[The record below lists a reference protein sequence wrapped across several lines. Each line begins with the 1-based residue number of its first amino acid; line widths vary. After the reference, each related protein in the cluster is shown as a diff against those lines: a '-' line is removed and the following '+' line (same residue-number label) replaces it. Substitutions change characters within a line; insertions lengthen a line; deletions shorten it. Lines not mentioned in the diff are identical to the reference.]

1 MGRIVTGLPRLSRAG
16 LTECQMDFGQ
26 FTERARGAIQAAQMA
41 ALAGRHPHLLPDHLL
56 KALLDDS
63 EGLANRIVRDAGG
76 DPDLLKS
83 AAEDALKRLAPA
95 PGEGPHPIYMSPP
108 LAAVLQDAV
117 EAARS
122 GGDRFVTA
130 ERLLES
136 LANQSNGVRLLFARA
151 GVDANGIAQA
161 VQRLRQGRKADA
173 ESAEEGW
180 DALAKYARDLTEE
193 ARQGRLDPV
202 IGRDDEIRRTIQVLA
217 RRTKNNPVLI
227 GDPGVGKTAIVEGL
241 AQRLAAGDVPEGLKD
256 RHVLAL
262 DLTALLAGAKFR
274 GEFEERLKAVLA
286 EVQAASGRIILF
298 IDELHSL
305 VGAGRTDGAMDAS
318 NMLKPALARGELRCV
333 GATTPDEYRRYIE
346 KDAALAR
353 RFQPVTV
360 DEPSSEDAV
369 SILRGIKGKYEVH
382 HGIRIADAAVVA
394 AVQLSSR
401 YIADR
406 RLPDKAIDLVDEASS
421 RLRMAIDSKPE
432 ALDAVLRRVAQLK
445 IEREALKAESDN
457 ASHDRLA
464 KLEVELAE
472 AEGRLA
478 SMEETW
484 HASQSRRT
492 EGRRLKEE
500 LDQAK
505 TALERAQREGDWTR
519 AGELTY
525 SLIPELEKR
534 LAEAEARAETA
545 REEVTAAD
553 IAAVVTRWTGI
564 PVDRM
569 LEGER
574 ERLRGMEGK
583 LGERVVGQREA
594 VRAVARAVRRSRA
607 GLKDPMRPTGSF
619 LFLGPTGVGKTELA
633 KALAQF
639 LFDDENAITR
649 LDMSEYME
657 KHAVSRMIGSP
668 PGYVGYDDG
677 GSLAERIRR
686 RPYQV
691 VLLDEVEKAHPDVLN
706 VLLQALDDG
715 RLTDGQGR
723 TADFRHAILIMTS
736 NLGADALSAL
746 GEDEPIEA
754 VRTEVMDAV
763 RRSFRPEFLNRLDDI
778 LIFGRLGRGEMA
790 RIVDIQLARVNERL
804 AEHGLALEADAA
816 ARQRLAELGWD
827 PAFGARPLKRAVQ
840 TLVEDP
846 IAERLLE
853 GETVDKAPLQLAVR
867 DGRLTLDGVPVEDE
881 APRGFKAPER
891 PPIGFALRPQ
901 GAAVH

>member
-1 MGRIVTGLPRLSRAG
+1 
-16 LTECQMDFGQ
+16 MDFGH
-26 FTERARGAIQAAQMA
+26 FTERARGAIQAAQVA
-41 ALAGRHPHLLPDHLL
+41 ALAGRHQQLLPEHLI

-63 EGLANRIVRDAGG
+63 EGLASRVVRDAGG

-83 AAEDALKRLAPA
+83 AAEEALGRLPKVA
-95 PGEGPHPIYMSPP
+95 GDGPHPIFMSPQ
-108 LAAVLQDAV
+108 LASVLQAAV
-117 EAARS
+117 EAARAA
-122 GGDRFVTA
+122 GDRFVTA

-136 LANQSNGVRLLFARA
+136 LASQNGSLKALFLRA
-151 GVDANGIAQA
+151 GVDPNGIAQS
-161 VQRLRQGRKADA
+161 VGRLRQGRKADG

-227 GDPGVGKTAIVEGL
+227 GEPGVGKTAVVEGL

-286 EVQAASGRIILF
+286 EVKAANGRIILF
-298 IDELHSL
+298 IDELHNL

-353 RFQPVTV
+353 RFQPVTI
-360 DEPSSEDAV
+360 DEPSAEDAI

-394 AVQLSSR
+394 AVKLSAR

-406 RLPDKAIDLVDEASS
+406 RLPDKAIDLVDEAAS
-421 RLRMAIDSKPE
+421 RLRMAIDSRPE
-432 ALDAVLRRVAQLK
+432 ALDAVVRRVAQLK
-445 IEREALKAESDN
+445 IEREALKAESDE
-457 ASHDRLA
+457 ASQGRLA
-464 KLEVELAE
+464 KLESELAE
-472 AEGRLA
+472 AEVRLA
-478 SMEETW
+478 SLEETW
-484 HASQSRRT
+484 RASQSRRT

-500 LDQAK
+500 LDQAR

-519 AGELTY
+519 AGELAY
-525 SLIPELEKR
+525 SLIPDLEKR

-545 REEVTAAD
+545 REEVTQAD

-583 LGERVVGQREA
+583 LGERVVGQEEA

-607 GLKDPMRPTGSF
+607 GLKDPSRPTGSF

-633 KALAQF
+633 KALAKF

-657 KHAVSRMIGSP
+657 KHTVSRMIGSP

-677 GSLAERIRR
+677 GSLAEKIRR

-736 NLGADALSAL
+736 NLGAEALSAL
-746 GEDEPIEA
+746 GAEEEIEA
-754 VRTEVMDAV
+754 VRSEVMEAV
-763 RRSFRPEFLNRLDDI
+763 RRSFRPEFLNRLDDV
-778 LIFGRLGRGEMA
+778 LIFRRLGRGEMA
-790 RIVDIQLARVNERL
+790 RIVDIQLKRVGELL
-804 AEHGLALEADAA
+804 AERGLALEADAA
-816 ARQRLAELGWD
+816 SRRRLAELGWD
-827 PAFGARPLKRAVQ
+827 PAFGARPLKRTVQ
-840 TLVEDP
+840 NLVEDP
-846 IAERLLE
+846 IAERLLDGAIAE
-853 GETVDKAPLQLAVR
+853 KATVKLSLI
-867 DGRLTLDGVPVEDE
+867 DGRLAIDGIPVEDD

-891 PPIGFALRPQ
+891 PPLGFALRAPA

>member
-1 MGRIVTGLPRLSRAG
+1 
-16 LTECQMDFGQ
+16 MDFGL
-26 FTERARGAIQAAQMA
+26 FTERARGVIQAAQLA
-41 ALAGRHPHLLPDHLL
+41 ALAGRHQQLNPEHLL
-56 KALLDDS
+56 KALVEDRQGVTARL
-63 EGLANRIVRDAGG
+63 VRDAGG
-76 DPDLLKS
+76 DPDLLKR
-83 AAEDALKRLAPA
+83 ATDEALAHLPTAT
-95 PGEGPHPIYMSPP
+95 GEGPHPIYMSPA
-108 LAAVLQDAV
+108 LAGVLQGAI
-117 EAARS
+117 ETARS
-122 GGDRFVTA
+122 AGERTVTA

-136 LANQSNGVRLLFARA
+136 LAGQGGGVRALFHRA
-151 GVDANGIAQA
+151 GVDPA
-161 VQRLRQGRKADA
+161 VLAEGARTLRQ
-173 ESAEEGW
+173 EGTGPEAG
-180 DALAKYARDLTEE
+180 DGGLGEALAKYARDLTEE

-227 GDPGVGKTAIVEGL
+227 GEPGVGKTAVVEGL

-256 RHVLAL
+256 RRVLAL

-274 GEFEERLKAVLA
+274 GDFEERLKAVLA
-286 EVQAASGRIILF
+286 EVQAAEGRIILF
-298 IDELHSL
+298 IDELHQL
-305 VGAGRTDGAMDAS
+305 IGAGRTDGAMDAA

-360 DEPSSEDAV
+360 DEPSAEDAV

-382 HGIRIADAAVVA
+382 HGVRIADAAVVA
-394 AVQLSSR
+394 AVSLSAR

-406 RLPDKAIDLVDEASS
+406 RLPDKAIDLVDEAAS

-432 ALDAVLRRVAQLK
+432 ALDAVGRRVAQLK
-445 IEREALKAESDN
+445 IEREALKAESDS
-457 ASHDRLA
+457 ASQERLHKLAAELEEAESRLA
-464 KLEVELAE
+464 
-472 AEGRLA
+472 G
-478 SMEETW
+478 MEEEW
-484 HASQSRRT
+484 RASQSRRT

-500 LDQAK
+500 LDQAR
-505 TALERAQREGDWTR
+505 TALERAQRGGDWAK
-519 AGELTY
+519 AGELAY
-525 SLIPELEKR
+525 GIIPDLEKR
-534 LAEAEARAETA
+534 LADAESRASTE
-545 REEVTAAD
+545 REEVTAKD

-574 ERLRGMEGK
+574 ERLKGMEEK
-583 LGERVVGQREA
+583 LGERVVGQAEA
-594 VRAVARAVRRSRA
+594 VRAVAKAVRRARA
-607 GLKDPMRPTGSF
+607 GLKDPNRPTGSF

-633 KALAQF
+633 KTLAAF
-639 LFDDENAITR
+639 LFDDENAVTR

-677 GSLAERIRR
+677 GSLAEKIRR

-746 GEDEPIEA
+746 REDDELEG
-754 VRTEVMDAV
+754 VRVEVMDAV
-763 RRSFRPEFLNRLDDI
+763 RRAFRPEFLNRLDDV
-778 LIFGRLGRGEMA
+778 LIFRRLGRDQMA

-804 AEHGLALEADAA
+804 AEHGLTLVADDG
-816 ARQRLAELGWD
+816 ARARLAELGWD

-840 TLVEDP
+840 NLVEDP
-846 IAERLLE
+846 IAERLLD
-853 GETVDKAPLQLAVR
+853 GAVAER
-867 DGRLTLDGVPVEDE
+867 VVLELSAADGRLTLDGVPVEEDR
-881 APRGFKAPER
+881 ATGFKAPER
-891 PPIGFALRPQ
+891 PPLGFAIPARS
-901 GAAVH
+901 AAVH

>member
-1 MGRIVTGLPRLSRAG
+1 
-16 LTECQMDFGQ
+16 MDFET
-26 FTERARGAIQAAQMA
+26 FTERARRAIQAAQMA
-41 ALAGRHPHLLPDHLL
+41 ALAGRHQQLLPEHLV
-56 KALLDDS
+56 KALMDDAD
-63 EGLANRIVRDAGG
+63 GLAARIVRDAGG
-76 DPDLLKS
+76 DPDLLRS
-83 AAEDALKRLAPA
+83 AADEALGRQPRHN
-95 PGEGPHPIYMSPP
+95 GQGPHPIYMSPA
-108 LAAVLQDAV
+108 LAEVLQGSV
-117 EAARS
+117 EAARTA
-122 GGDRFVTA
+122 GDRFVTA

-136 LANQSNGVRLLFARA
+136 LAAQSGPMHALFTRA
-151 GVDANGIAQA
+151 GVDPAGVTGA
-161 VQRLRQGRKADA
+161 VQRLRQGRKAED
-173 ESAEEGW
+173 ESAEQSW
-180 DALAKYARDLTEE
+180 DALKKYARDLTEE

-227 GDPGVGKTAIVEGL
+227 GEPGVGKTAVVEGL
-241 AQRLAAGDVPEGLKD
+241 AQRLASGDVPEGLKD
-256 RHVLAL
+256 RRVLAL

-286 EVQAASGRIILF
+286 EVQAADGRIILF

-305 VGAGRTDGAMDAS
+305 IGAGRADGAMDAA

-353 RFQPVTV
+353 RFQPVNV
-360 DEPSSEDAV
+360 DEPSAEDAV

-382 HGIRIADAAVVA
+382 HGVRIADAAVVA
-394 AVQLSSR
+394 AVTLSAR

-406 RLPDKAIDLVDEASS
+406 RLPDKAIDLVDEAAS

-432 ALDAVLRRVAQLK
+432 ALDAVGRRVAQLK
-445 IEREALKAESDN
+445 IEREALKAEPDA
-457 ASHDRLA
+457 ASRERLE

-472 AEGRLA
+472 AEQRQS
-478 SMEETW
+478 SMEEEW
-484 HASQSRRT
+484 RASQSRRT

-500 LDQAK
+500 LDLAR
-505 TALERAQREGDWTR
+505 TALERAQRDGDWAK
-519 AGELTY
+519 AGELAY
-525 SLIPELEKR
+525 GVIPDLEKR
-534 LAEAEARAETA
+534 LAEAESRASTE
-545 REEVTAAD
+545 REEVTSKD

-574 ERLRGMEGK
+574 ERLKGMEDR
-583 LGERVVGQREA
+583 LATRVVGQAEA
-594 VRAVARAVRRSRA
+594 VRAVSKAVRRARA
-607 GLKDPMRPTGSF
+607 GLKDPNRPTGSF

-633 KALAQF
+633 KALAEF
-639 LFDDENAITR
+639 LFDDETAVTR

-657 KHAVSRMIGSP
+657 KHAVSRMVGSP

-677 GSLAERIRR
+677 GTLAEKIRR

-736 NLGADALSAL
+736 NLGAEALSAVHDDDDME
-746 GEDEPIEA
+746 GA
-754 VRTEVMDAV
+754 RVEVMDAV
-763 RRSFRPEFLNRLDDI
+763 RKAFRPEFLNRLDDV
-778 LIFGRLGRGEMA
+778 LLFRRLGRDQMA
-790 RIVDIQLARVNERL
+790 RIVDIQLSRVNDRL
-804 AEHGLALEADAA
+804 AECGLTLVADED
-816 ARQRLAELGWD
+816 ARRRLGDLGWD

-840 TLVEDP
+840 TYVEDP
-846 IAERLLE
+846 IAELLLDRE
-853 GETVDKAPLQLAVR
+853 AEERTTLTLSVV
-867 DGRLTLDGVPVEDE
+867 DGRLALDGRSVEED
-881 APRGFKAPER
+881 RSQGFKAPER
-891 PPIGFALRPQ
+891 PPLGFAIGGR
-901 GAAVH
+901 GASVH